1 VVRQCKLL
9 ALSRSTVY
17 HRPVTTPSK
26 ELALMRRIDALQLA
40 HPWMGSRS
48 LRDQLNRDGRPI
60 SRARVRRLMRKL
72 GIQAIYRKPRTTIP
86 AQGHKVY
93 PYLLRDLVTDRPNQ
107 VWAADVTYI
116 PMARGFIYLVAIMDW
131 YTR

>member
-17 HRPVTTPSK
+17 YRPVTTPSK
-26 ELALMRRIDALQLA
+26 ELALIRRIDELHLA
-40 HPWMGSRS
+40 HPW
-48 LRDQLNRDGRPI
+48 
-60 SRARVRRLMRKL
+60 
-72 GIQAIYRKPRTTIP
+72 IP

-131 YTR
+131 YSR